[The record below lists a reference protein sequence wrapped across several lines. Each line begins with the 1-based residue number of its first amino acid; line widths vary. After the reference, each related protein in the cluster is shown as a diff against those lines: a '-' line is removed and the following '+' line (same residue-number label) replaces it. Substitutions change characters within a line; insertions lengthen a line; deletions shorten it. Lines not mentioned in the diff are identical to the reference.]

1 MYKALIVDDERIIRQ
16 GIRMV
21 VPWERLGIGEVFMA
35 SSGQEALG
43 IFKEERPDIMI
54 TDIRM
59 TEVTGLELISQIREL
74 NEDLKIIVL
83 TGYDSFEYARECLRM
98 RVDEFLLKPVDEEYL
113 IQTIQKLVTI
123 LDETKEKEVV
133 EKRMSRI
140 KGTAE
145 QSRLEGVMNDFI
157 MNREVPEK
165 ICICW
170 KNSMIVTVR
179 HRCRLCWSFLRL
191 TGTETLMM
199 TMPLLPE
206 LR

>member
-98 RVDEFLLKPVDEEYL
+98 RVDEFLLKPVD
-113 IQTIQKLVTI
+113 
-123 LDETKEKEVV
+123 
-133 EKRMSRI
+133 
-140 KGTAE
+140 
-145 QSRLEGVMNDFI
+145 
-157 MNREVPEK
+157 
-165 ICICW
+165 
-170 KNSMIVTVR
+170 
-179 HRCRLCWSFLRL
+179 
-191 TGTETLMM
+191 
-199 TMPLLPE
+199 
-206 LR
+206 